1 MSIQFRETQ
10 MPADVFTADYTKMN
24 EYNYSFN
31 VQPRTSLLRFAI
43 SPGQKIFSNLDFNE
57 NLSHNPKFVPYDQSL
72 FIKYDPRIKYLQG
85 LENVKQRNDYIQY
98 QRQNQIPIDFKDI
111 Y

>member
-10 MPADVFTADYTKMN
+10 APPDVFNGDYTKIN

-43 SPGQKIFSNLDFNE
+43 SPGKKIFNNLDFNN
-57 NLSHNPKFVPYDQSL
+57 NLVHSPKFVSYDQSL
-72 FIKYDPRIKYLQG
+72 YIKYDPRIKYLQG
-85 LENVKQRNDYIQY
+85 LENVKQRNDYIQF
-98 QRQNQIPIDFKDI
+98 QMQNQIPVKFKDI